1 MKRLALLALLALSAC
16 GREVAEAPPGQAVS
30 FRDRSVPIASTTR
43 GGPTDLNGDWVVLAT
58 FGEGPVRGLDVTD
71 RVGVALEPSGRG
83 DWTFT
88 DRAGAWVRVPVALVQ
103 PGRYEVRSPQP
114 AAAVV
119 FGTEAPKLVVLWVD
133 DDFRTA
139 VVGTPDGSFGWVM
152 DRPGQG
158 SPDRLAAA
166 REVLDFNGY
175 DLGRLSEV
183 PEAPPVP
190 II

>member
-1 MKRLALLALLALSAC
+1 MRRWMLGALLMLAAC
-16 GREVAEAPPGQAVS
+16 GREVAEAPPGEAMS
-30 FRDRSVPIASTTR
+30 FRDRTVPIGATTR
-43 GGPTDLNGDWVVLAT
+43 GSPGDLNGGWVVSAS

-71 RVGVALEPSGRG
+71 RVRVELDAAGRG

-88 DRAGAWVRVPVALVQ
+88 DRAGAWVRVPVGLAQ
-103 PGRYEVRSPQP
+103 PGRYEVRAPQP
-114 AAAVV
+114 PARVL
-119 FGTEAPKLVVLWVD
+119 FGTEAPKFVVLWAD

-158 SPDRLAAA
+158 SPDRMAAA

-175 DLGRLSEV
+175 EVGRLSDR

>member
-1 MKRLALLALLALSAC
+1 MKRLMLGALLVVAAC
-16 GREVAEAPPGQAVS
+16 GREVAEAPPGEAVS
-30 FRDRSVPIASTTR
+30 FRDRTVPIGSTTR
-43 GGPTDLNGDWVVLAT
+43 GSPGDLNGDWVVSAS
-58 FGEGPVRGLDVTD
+58 FGEGPVRGIDVTD
-71 RVGVALEPSGRG
+71 RVQLALESSGRG

-88 DRAGAWVRVPVALVQ
+88 DRAGAWVRVPVALAR
-103 PGRYEVRSPQP
+103 PGRYEVGAPQP
-114 AAAVV
+114 AAAVL
-119 FGTEAPKLVVLWVD
+119 FGTATPTFVVLWVD

-175 DLGRLSEV
+175 DVGRLSGV
-183 PEAPPVP
+183 PEEPPVP

>member
-1 MKRLALLALLALSAC
+1 MKRLALGALMMLAAC
-16 GREVAEAPPGQAVS
+16 GREAAEAPPGEAVS
-30 FRDRSVPIASTTR
+30 FRDRTVPIASTTR
-43 GGPTDLNGDWVVLAT
+43 GSPADLSGDWVVSAA

-71 RVGVALEPSGRG
+71 RVKVAVEPSGRG

-88 DRAGAWVRVPVALVQ
+88 DRAGAWVRVPVAPVQ
-103 PGRYEVRSPQP
+103 PGRYEVSVPQP
-114 AAAVV
+114 AANVL
-119 FGTEAPKLVVLWVD
+119 FGTSTPKFVVLWVD

-158 SPDRLAAA
+158 SPDRMAAA

-175 DLGRLSEV
+175 DVGRLSSA
-183 PEAPPVP
+183 PEEPPVS
-190 II
+190 IL

>member
-1 MKRLALLALLALSAC
+1 MKRLLLAVLLTLSAC
-16 GREVAEAPPGQAVS
+16 GREEAEAPPGEAVS
-30 FRDRSVPIASTTR
+30 FRDRTVPIASTTR
-43 GGPTDLNGDWVVLAT
+43 GGPGDLNGDWVVSAA

-71 RVGVALEPSGRG
+71 RVQVAFEPSGRG
-83 DWTFT
+83 QWTFT
-88 DRAGAWVRVPVALVQ
+88 DRAGAWVRVPVAPVR
-103 PGRYEVRSPQP
+103 PGRYEVETPQP
-114 AAAVV
+114 AANVL
-119 FGTEAPKLVVLWVD
+119 FGTATPKFVVLWVD

-158 SPDRLAAA
+158 SADRMAAA

-175 DLGRLSEV
+175 DVGRLSGA

>member
-1 MKRLALLALLALSAC
+1 MKRFLIAALLTLSAC
-16 GREVAEAPPGQAVS
+16 GREVAEAPPGEAVS
-30 FRDRSVPIASTTR
+30 FRDRTVPIASTTR
-43 GGPTDLNGDWVVLAT
+43 GGPGDLNGEWVVSAA

-71 RVGVALEPSGRG
+71 RVRVALEPAGRG
-83 DWTFT
+83 EWTFT

-103 PGRYEVRSPQP
+103 PGRYEVSTPQP
-114 AAAVV
+114 AANVL
-119 FGTEAPKLVVLWVD
+119 FGTATPKLVVLWVD

-175 DLGRLSEV
+175 DLGRLSGA
-183 PEAPPVP
+183 PEEPPVP